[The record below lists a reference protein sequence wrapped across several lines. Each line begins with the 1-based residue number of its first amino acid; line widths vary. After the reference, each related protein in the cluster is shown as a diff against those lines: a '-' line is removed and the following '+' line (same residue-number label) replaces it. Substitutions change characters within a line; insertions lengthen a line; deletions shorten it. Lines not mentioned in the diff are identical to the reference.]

1 MLVSEAVGRALAEEG
16 IRVVFGLLGSG
27 NLTVSNALR
36 DAGAVFVAARH
47 ETGAV
52 CMADGYARLSGEVAC
67 ASVHQGPGLTNAITG
82 LTEAAKSRTPI
93 VVLAADTPASAL
105 RSNFRID
112 QDGLV
117 ESVGTVAERVHGAD
131 TAVADAVR
139 AVRRA
144 RVERR
149 AVVLMLPLDVQA
161 METDGATRVPS
172 PPQLAP
178 PRPDD
183 ATLARVADALA
194 DARRPAI
201 IAGRGA
207 VIAGAGPA
215 LRRLGELTDALLA
228 TSAVA
233 NGLFTG
239 DPYDLGIAGGFAS
252 PTASR
257 LLRDADVVI
266 AFGASLNAW
275 TTRHGT
281 LLSADTQVI
290 QVDLDEEAIGAHR
303 PIDIGLVGDARLTA
317 EALIALLQ
325 DDTAGGSPRDRS
337 TSGASSDEPL
347 SQPNG
352 ISAREPHRAHAI
364 TAGARALLAQA
375 GVAAARDEPL
385 AQTITAGRW
394 RHEPYEESTA
404 PDVLDPRTLSIAL
417 DDLLPTE
424 RTVVVDSGHFMG
436 WPSMYLR
443 VPDAAGFVFPQ
454 AFQCVGL
461 ALGNAIGAA
470 LARPDRLTVATLG
483 DGGAL
488 LALPEFE
495 TLGRLGLPI
504 LVVIYDDAA
513 YGAEV
518 HHFRPMGQAV
528 DLVQFPDT
536 DFAALARAAGCE
548 GITARSVADLESL
561 RAWLEQSAR
570 PMVVDAKVDP
580 DICAEWLEEAFRS
593 H

>member
-1 MLVSEAVGRALAEEG
+1 MLVAEAVGKALVEDGVRA
-16 IRVVFGLLGSG
+16 VFGLLGSG
-27 NLTVSNALR
+27 NLTVTNALR
-36 DAGAVFVAARH
+36 DAGAAFYAARH

-52 CMADGYARLSGEVAC
+52 CMADGYARVSGEVAC

-93 VVLAADTPASAL
+93 VLLAADTPAAAL

-112 QDGLV
+112 QDALV
-117 ESVGTVAERVHGAD
+117 TSVGAVAERLHGAD

-161 METDGATRVPS
+161 MEAGGAAVAPS
-172 PPQLAP
+172 PPELAP
-178 PRPDD
+178 PRPSD
-183 ATLARVADALA
+183 ATIARVAEALA
-194 DARRPAI
+194 GARRPAI

-207 VIAGAGPA
+207 VLADAGPA
-215 LRRLGELTDALLA
+215 LRRLGERTGAVLA

-233 NGLFTG
+233 NGLFGG

-257 LLRDADVVI
+257 LLREADVVL
-266 AFGASLNAW
+266 AFGASLNQW
-275 TTRHGT
+275 TTRHGS
-281 LLSADTQVI
+281 LLAPDAIVI

-303 PIDIGLVGDARLTA
+303 RVDLGLVGDARETA
-317 EALIALLQ
+317 EALVATL
-325 DDTAGGSPRDRS
+325 
-337 TSGASSDEPL
+337 
-347 SQPNG
+347 
-352 ISAREPHRAHAI
+352 
-364 TAGARALLAQA
+364 AGATD
-375 GVAAARDEPL
+375 GRDPAL
-385 AQTITAGRW
+385 AQTIATGRW
-394 RHEPYEESTA
+394 RNEPYEETTA

-424 RTVVVDSGHFMG
+424 RIVVVDSGHFMG

-443 VPDAAGFVFPQ
+443 VPDAFGFVFPQ

-470 LARPDRLTVATLG
+470 IARPDRLTVAALG

-488 LALPEFE
+488 LSLPELE
-495 TLGRLGLPI
+495 TLGRLRLPI

-528 DLVQFPDT
+528 DLAQFPDT
-536 DFAALARAAGCE
+536 DFAELARAAGCE
-548 GITARSVADLESL
+548 GITARRIADLDFL
-561 RAWLEQSAR
+561 RAWLEQR
-570 PMVVDAKVDP
+570 DGPMVVDAKVDP
-580 DICAEWLEEAFRS
+580 DICAEWLEEAFRG

>member
-1 MLVSEAVGRALAEEG
+1 MLVSEAVGRALAQEG

-52 CMADGYARLSGEVAC
+52 CMADGYARVSGEVGC

-93 VVLAADTPASAL
+93 VLLAADTPADAM

-117 ESVGTVAERVHGAD
+117 SAVGAVVERVHSAE

-149 AVVLMLPLDVQA
+149 AIVLMLPLDVQA
-161 METDGATRVPS
+161 METDEVTRVPS
-172 PPQLAP
+172 PPDLAP
-178 PRPDD
+178 PRPDG
-183 ATLARVADALA
+183 ATLARVAHALA

-207 VIAGAGPA
+207 VLAGAGPA
-215 LRRLGELTDALLA
+215 LRRLGHLTGALLA
-228 TSAVA
+228 TSAAA

-239 DPYDLGIAGGFAS
+239 EPYDLGIAGGFAS

-281 LLSADTQVI
+281 LLSVDAQVI
-290 QVDLDEEAIGAHR
+290 HVDLDEEAIGAHR
-303 PIDIGLVGDARLTA
+303 PIDIGIVGDARETA
-317 EALIALLQ
+317 EALIAVLE
-325 DDTAGGSPRDRS
+325 DGTADAEPRERS
-337 TSGASSDEPL
+337 TSAASPDAP
-347 SQPNG
+347 PNRV
-352 ISAREPHRAHAI
+352 SAREAHRAHAI
-364 TAGARALLAQA
+364 AAGARELLGNA
-375 GVAAARDEPL
+375 GVAAARDEQV
-385 AQTITAGRW
+385 AQTIAAGRW
-394 RHEPYEESTA
+394 RHEPYEETTA
-404 PDVLDPRTLSIAL
+404 ADVLDPRTVSTAL

-470 LARPDRLTVATLG
+470 LARPDRLTIATLG

-504 LVVIYDDAA
+504 LVVIYNDAA

-528 DLVQFPDT
+528 DLAQFPDT

-548 GITARSVADLESL
+548 GITARNVTDLEFL
-561 RAWLEQSAR
+561 RAWLER
-570 PMVVDAKVDP
+570 RDGPMVVDAKVDP